1 MLTYPAWRSIA
12 LELRKL
18 CFPPLLLVCLWAG
31 GCGGGSAPPAPPQ
44 PATILTQPMND
55 TVMVGQ
61 TGQFSVTASGTAPL
75 TYQWNKNGSPI
86 QRATSSTYATP
97 ATVENDTGSVFTVT
111 VSNSLGSV
119 TSDAAGLLVLT
130 EPGPAPKAGDLRFRQ
145 IDAPATINGYQEHV
159 DNLFPTGLSF
169 SYPGEYGTP
178 LSIGVSCGG
187 ASGDPGNCFWAYESY
202 FLPQGVSGLSIV
214 YQTGYYTNFSSD
226 FKAVPAG
233 NCVVNSL
240 QLEQSF
246 NAYGLSWICPDQG
259 SGFDM
264 ASAKILPSSFQTEA
278 SQEGSQGRVITALT
292 FDAGNLTYVSYGW
305 QSDTSAVYEVD
316 VEPATF
322 DPFETAAAN
331 LASNGYILTA
341 IGGES
346 TDGLLLVGTR
356 VKGNTTPRPM
366 RFYSYVNPSQLR
378 LNTEGYA
385 IVGLVNTPSGDTIWI
400 GER

>member
-18 CFPPLLLVCLWAG
+18 CVPPLLLVCLWAG

-61 TGQFSVTASGTAPL
+61 TAQFSVTASGTAPL

-86 QRATSSTYATP
+86 QGATSSTYATP
-97 ATVENDTGSVFTVT
+97 ATVENDTGSDFTVT

-119 TSDAAGLLVLT
+119 TSNSAGLLVLT
-130 EPGPAPKAGDLRFRQ
+130 QSGPAPMAGDLRFRQ
-145 IDAPATINGYQEHV
+145 IDAPATVNGYLGQV
-159 DNLFPTGLSF
+159 NPLFEAPAGFSF
-169 SYPGEYGTP
+169 PAEYGTP
-178 LSIGVSCGG
+178 LSVGVSCAGPTG
-187 ASGDPGNCFWAYESY
+187 VTGNCVYAFTAYY
-202 FLPQGVSGLSIV
+202 LPQGVTGLSLV
-214 YQTGYYTNFSSD
+214 YQTDYYSNFNANLS
-226 FKAVPAG
+226 AVPAG

-240 QLEQSF
+240 DLEQSYD
-246 NAYGLSWICPDQG
+246 AYGLSWQCSDAA
-259 SGFDM
+259 SGFDT
-264 ASAKILPSSFQTEA
+264 ASHTILPSSFQTAA
-278 SQEGSQGRVITALT
+278 SQEGSQGRVITALS
-292 FDAGNLTYVSYGW
+292 FDAGNLTYLSYGW
-305 QSDTSAVYEVD
+305 QSDASTIYEVD
-316 VEPATF
+316 VESATLDNF
-322 DPFETAAAN
+322 QTVASN

-356 VKGNTTPRPM
+356 VKGNTTPRPL
-366 RFYSYVNPSQLR
+366 RFQSFLNPPPVQM
-378 LNTEGYA
+378 NVEGYA
-385 IVGLVNTPSGDTIWI
+385 IVGLVNTPAGDTIWV